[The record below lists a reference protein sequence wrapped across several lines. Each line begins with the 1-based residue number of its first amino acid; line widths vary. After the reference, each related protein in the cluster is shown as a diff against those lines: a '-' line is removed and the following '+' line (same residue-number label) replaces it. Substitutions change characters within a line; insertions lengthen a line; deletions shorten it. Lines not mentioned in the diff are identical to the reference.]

1 MNPTGF
7 KRSRVDAF
15 SLIEVVLALGLF
27 AFVVIPLIGVLG
39 GGLTMGRDA
48 AQDANLAQ
56 IYRQAAAKA
65 DANPYAD
72 TIDPMYFTFAA
83 EETTSG
89 DANAVYRLT
98 FSNAQIANN
107 DAAAGLIAR
116 KQWKLEVFSPPSAAK
131 SVSKHF
137 VAQSREPVD
146 MKNEFP

>member
-1 MNPTGF
+1 
-7 KRSRVDAF
+7 
-15 SLIEVVLALGLF
+15 
-27 AFVVIPLIGVLG
+27 
-39 GGLTMGRDA
+39 MGRDA
-48 AQDANLAQ
+48 AQDSNLAQ

-89 DANAVYRLT
+89 DAYAVYRLT
-98 FSNAQIANN
+98 FSNAQIADN

-116 KQWKLEVFSPPSAAK
+116 KQWKIEVFSPPSAAR
-131 SVSKHF
+131 SVSRHF
-137 VAQSREPVD
+137 VAQSREPVE